1 MARSRKS
8 PGKAVPRA
16 LPRQRR
22 QPTPRLDA
30 MMACNAAFRVVARR
44 CLADLTAN
52 QEATC
57 KGDRTALHQMRIALT
72 RLRTAILFFSPMVAD
87 SQRTQ
92 VRAELKWLNAH
103 LGAVRDLDVAVERL
117 GAVDKRQPRA
127 AAQHRSWNKQQSNS
141 HRLLARALRSVRYR
155 RLVEDTSD
163 WVENGPWCIKRG
175 KQPTRERT
183 SPIAAYGAGKLNLWR
198 QKLLKRSR
206 KLLEMDAE
214 KRHRLRLL
222 NKKLSYS
229 VEAFEDLF
237 SDKRFAGQKTS
248 LKYLRKAQRALGQL
262 NDDARGHLLATTLQR
277 DGADAHS
284 QFLSPKREKRLL
296 RSAAAAYRKLADLTK

>member
-1 MARSRKS
+1 MSRPLKS
-8 PGKAVPRA
+8 SGKTVPRIR
-16 LPRQRR
+16 PRRRR

-30 MMACNAAFRVVARR
+30 MMTCDAAFRLVARR
-44 CLADLTAN
+44 CLGDLTAN

-92 VRAELKWLNAH
+92 IRDELKWLNAH
-103 LGAVRDLDVAVERL
+103 LGAARDLDVAVERL

-127 AAQHRSWNKQQSNS
+127 AAQYRSWNQQQANS

-163 WVENGPWCIKRG
+163 WIENGPWCIKRG
-175 KQPTRERT
+175 KQATKERT
-183 SPIAAYGAGKLNLWR
+183 APIAVYSADKLQRWQ
-198 QKLLKRSR
+198 QKLLKKSQ

-237 SDKRFAGQKTS
+237 SDKRFAGQQAS

-262 NDDARGHLLATTLQR
+262 NDDARGHSLATALQR
-277 DGADAHS
+277 NGADAGS

-296 RSAAAAYRKLADLTK
+296 RNAATAYRKLADLTK

>member
-1 MARSRKS
+1 
-8 PGKAVPRA
+8 
-16 LPRQRR
+16 
-22 QPTPRLDA
+22 
-30 MMACNAAFRVVARR
+30 MMTCDGAFRLVARR
-44 CLADLTAN
+44 CLGDLTAN

-72 RLRTAILFFSPMVAD
+72 RLRTAILFFSPMAAD
-87 SQRTQ
+87 SQQTQ
-92 VRAELKWLNAH
+92 IRDELKWLNAH

-127 AAQHRSWNKQQSNS
+127 AAQYRSWDKRQANS

-163 WVENGPWCIKRG
+163 WIENGPWCIKRG
-175 KQPTRERT
+175 KQATKERT
-183 SPIAAYGAGKLNLWR
+183 APIAAYSVDKLQRWQ
-198 QKLLKRSR
+198 QKLLKKSQ

-237 SDKRFAGQKTS
+237 SDKRFAGQKAS
-248 LKYLRKAQRALGQL
+248 LKYLRRAQRALGQL
-262 NDDARGHLLATTLQR
+262 NDDARGHLLAIALQR
-277 DGADAHS
+277 GGADAGP

-296 RSAAAAYRKLADLTK
+296 RNAATAYRKLADLTK